1 MIIKVTEVF
10 DATNGC
16 QYVVIKGKAFW
27 LTSRAFRDYSEGA
40 YDPDHVGWGYIHE
53 RDVQAVPYKS
63 LPTHLDARRRTMTI
77 KYEAGADVPD
87 DIQLEQRIAMLIFN
101 ANPFKHNIGKITKM

>member
-1 MIIKVTEVF
+1 MLIKVLEVF

-16 QYVVIKGKAFW
+16 QYVVVRGKAFW

-53 RDVQAVPYKS
+53 KDVQAVPFKS
-63 LPTHLDARRRTMTI
+63 LPTHLDTHRSTLTV
-77 KYEAGADVPD
+77 KYETDADMVT
-87 DIQLEQRIAMLIFN
+87 DIQLEKRVAMLIFN
-101 ANPFKHNIGKITKM
+101 ANPSKLNIGVITEM